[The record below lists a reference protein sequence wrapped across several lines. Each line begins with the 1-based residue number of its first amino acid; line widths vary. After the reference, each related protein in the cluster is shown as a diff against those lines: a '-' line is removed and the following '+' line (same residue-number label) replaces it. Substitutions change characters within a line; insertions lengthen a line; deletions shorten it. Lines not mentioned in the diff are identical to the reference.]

1 MAAGHDLYAME
12 EVLIPAKG
20 ETLVDTGL
28 SVGLPSGTYARIA
41 SRTGLTNKKRIKFG
55 GGVIDADSTGE
66 VKVILMNHGTQDC
79 LIQAGERIAQIIV
92 EKINTEAAVQME
104 HLANTVPGTKGV
116 GSTDLNPRR
125 TIKSNQTIPQI
136 SFLHANYKENEY
148 FDNTDLSRHLRAQ
161 RSKLMMTNTVVTKVD
176 MGKYNADFIDKVH
189 EASKQDQDWQV
200 RKTQLRELEQPH
212 LQLPNQWQMI
222 NELIHYKNRLYIP
235 HNEELQ
241 TQITKG
247 CHDSQIAEHFRQ
259 EKTIEIVYLDF
270 YCKGLTAWINDYVR
284 SCDECQHNKSP

>member
-41 SRTGLTNKKRIKFG
+41 SRTGLANKKRIKFG

-104 HLANTVPGTKGV
+104 HLANTVPGTKDF

-136 SFLHANYKENEY
+136 SFLHANHKGNEY
-148 FDNTDLSRHLRAQ
+148 FDNTDLS
-161 RSKLMMTNTVVTKVD
+161 
-176 MGKYNADFIDKVH
+176 
-189 EASKQDQDWQV
+189 
-200 RKTQLRELEQPH
+200 
-212 LQLPNQWQMI
+212 
-222 NELIHYKNRLYIP
+222 
-235 HNEELQ
+235 
-241 TQITKG
+241 
-247 CHDSQIAEHFRQ
+247 
-259 EKTIEIVYLDF
+259 
-270 YCKGLTAWINDYVR
+270 
-284 SCDECQHNKSP
+284 